1 MEDFLRRV
9 IQAVIESFPINETK
23 KADILRNILGKKNTE
38 EDK

>member
-9 IQAVIESFPINETK
+9 IQAVIESFLIDETK
-23 KADILRNILGKKNTE
+23 KADILRNILGPKSTK